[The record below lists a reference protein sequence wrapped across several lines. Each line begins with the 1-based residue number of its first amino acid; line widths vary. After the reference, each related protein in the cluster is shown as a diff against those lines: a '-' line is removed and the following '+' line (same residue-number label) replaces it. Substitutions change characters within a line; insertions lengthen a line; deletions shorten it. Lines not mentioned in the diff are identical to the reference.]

1 MAVKT
6 GIGIAKHKKCINCP
20 GHHFMLSPPAR
31 HGQCRKKGFRAD
43 GTDAPEQN
51 ADYYDNLQSTCPMG
65 YWGDLEPVDLEA
77 RATEGKAAAI
87 SRETEAMKKFLDIL
101 SPDEK
106 TGDAIRAKVE
116 ALSDANIIRHPE
128 TAAALEAYVDER
140 PTAIEG

>member
-1 MAVKT
+1 
-6 GIGIAKHKKCINCP
+6 
-20 GHHFMLSPPAR
+20 MLSPPAR

-77 RATEGKAAAI
+77 AEDERKAHKIAI
-87 SRETEAMKKFLDIL
+87 ETEAMKKFLDIL

-106 TGDAIRAKVE
+106 TGDAIRAKVT

-128 TAAALEAYVDER
+128 TAAALEAYVEER
-140 PTAIEG
+140 QAALEG

>member
-6 GIGIAKHKKCINCP
+6 GIGIAKHQKCINCP
-20 GHHFMLSPPAR
+20 GGHFMLSPPSR

-77 RATEGKAAAI
+77 AADERKAHKVA
-87 SRETEAMKKFLDIL
+87 RETAVMKKLLDIL
-101 SPDEK
+101 SPDE
-106 TGDAIRAKVE
+106 TTADAIRTKIE

-128 TAAALEAYVDER
+128 TAAALESYVEER
-140 PTAIEG
+140 QAALEG